1 MTDQRPDLCL
11 LCPFDLG
18 RLSGSPLRA
27 RATLEALDQGSLDT
41 RVLATTDAEGAE
53 PLSGALRRGRLSI
66 PGFCAVAFRALL
78 EMRPRVVHCFTPI
91 AALPAIAARRAV
103 GSRVVVEVHG
113 SAEHEL
119 AHARPHVRAF
129 FSMLDR
135 HVIRR
140 ADAVLAMSFRHEAY
154 LRSRCGV
161 DVPIRVSWG
170 PIDVSRRP
178 FVPPDPQSPRRF
190 GYFGNAHFW
199 QGLEDLAAAAALCP
213 PEAVVV
219 SVAGVDPV
227 KLPEE
232 AGRILRTRGQLDRE
246 AMLYEMSKCDA
257 LVSPRRGGH
266 VTDLQY
272 PFKLSAYL
280 ASGRAVVGTE
290 VGDQGAIIRRAGCGI
305 VVPPESPSKLASA
318 MMEIAGMSDDVVG
331 NLGRRARRFAEDHLG
346 YDRLREQLSALYQLP
361 LP

>member
-1 MTDQRPDLCL
+1 MRPQRPDLCL

-27 RATLEALDQGSLDT
+27 RATLEALDQASLDI
-41 RVLATTDAEGAE
+41 RVLATTDAEGARAL
-53 PLSGALRRGRLSI
+53 PGVLRRGRLSI
-66 PGFCAVAFRALL
+66 PRFCAVAFRALL
-78 EMRPRVVHCFTPI
+78 ELRPLVVHCFTPL
-91 AALPAIAARRAV
+91 AALPAIAARRLA

-113 SAEHEL
+113 SAEYEL

-135 HVIRR
+135 HVIRH
-140 ADAVLAMSFRHEAY
+140 ADAVLAMGASHEAF
-154 LRSRCGV
+154 LRHRCGV
-161 DVPIRVSWG
+161 DAPIRVSWG

-178 FVPPDPQSPRRF
+178 FLPPEPQSPRRF

-213 PEAVVV
+213 PDSVTV
-219 SVAGVDPV
+219 SVAGVDAV
-227 KLPEE
+227 ELPEQ
-232 AGRILRTRGQLDRE
+232 ARRILRARGHLDRE
-246 AMLYEMSKCDA
+246 AMLDEMSKCDV
-257 LVSPRRGGH
+257 LVSPRRGGR

-280 ASGRAVVGTE
+280 ASGRAVVGTD
-290 VGDQGAIIRRAGCGI
+290 VGDQGEIIRRARCGI
-305 VVPPESPSKLASA
+305 VVPPESPSKLAHA
-318 MMEIAGMSDDVVG
+318 MMEIAGMSDDAVG
-331 NLGRRARRFAEDHLG
+331 ALGRRARRFAEDHLG
-346 YDRLREQLSALYQLP
+346 YDRLREQLRDLYRLP